1 MTHFIDKTRGPR
13 GERFTQAHTFRNG
26 TIIISLLISSQAQNT
41 KRGPALKR
49 LRKAKWDRR
58 VASSR
63 PA

>member
-1 MTHFIDKTRGPR
+1 MIHFIDKTRGPR
-13 GERFTQAHTFRNG
+13 GERFAQAHIFRNG
-26 TIIISLLISSQAQNT
+26 NIIISFLISSQVQNT

-58 VASSR
+58 IASSR